1 MGLGWTLTAFVERK
15 YYPCP
20 VIYEH
25 FLKYRKLRKQGS
37 SLVNL
42 MSHSLSH
49 PFADVL
55 RLPIPEIVHS
65 SYGDQKEGD
74 VFVLE
79 NLLAAGFRGFK
90 EVRTNQKAASGHV
103 ITVLISD
110 WRATP
115 GTRT

>member
-1 MGLGWTLTAFVERK
+1 M
-15 YYPCP
+15 
-20 VIYEH
+20 
-25 FLKYRKLRKQGS
+25 
-37 SLVNL
+37 
-42 MSHSLSH
+42 
-49 PFADVL
+49 L

-110 WRATP
+110 WSRRAAAASRPPPTP
-115 GTRT
+115 P

>member
-1 MGLGWTLTAFVERK
+1 M
-15 YYPCP
+15 
-20 VIYEH
+20 
-25 FLKYRKLRKQGS
+25 
-37 SLVNL
+37 
-42 MSHSLSH
+42 
-49 PFADVL
+49 

-65 SYGDQKEGD
+65 SYGDQGGSD

-90 EVRTNQKAASGHV
+90 EVRTNQEAASGHV
-103 ITVLISD
+103 MTLLTSD

>member
-1 MGLGWTLTAFVERK
+1 MINIHHGTFYIL
-15 YYPCP
+15 
-20 VIYEH
+20 H
-25 FLKYRKLRKQGS
+25 FAPKRMPQ
-37 SLVNL
+37 
-42 MSHSLSH
+42 SH
-49 PFADVL
+49 PYADVL

-90 EVRTNQKAASGHV
+90 EVRTNQRAASGHV

-115 GTRT
+115 VTRT

>member
-1 MGLGWTLTAFVERK
+1 MA
-15 YYPCP
+15 
-20 VIYEH
+20 
-25 FLKYRKLRKQGS
+25 
-37 SLVNL
+37 
-42 MSHSLSH
+42 HSTSFILLPNGCLNPIH
-49 PFADVL
+49 LLFADVL

-90 EVRTNQKAASGHV
+90 EVRTNQRAASGHV
-103 ITVLISD
+103 ITVLTSD